1 MTTDATTLR
10 RLALLGLS
18 TEQMSAVLEILADI
32 DERDGQRKAR
42 TRERVRRCRLRKKNA
57 ETLQMPECNSAETL
71 PLSPKRKVPP
81 YPLKENNPYP
91 AFSLAG
97 AAKPAT
103 DCCEL
108 NARSFEIPVENNAPR
123 NARRNESGRAEKCA
137 IEAEFYEVFW
147 PAFPN
152 KCGKPRA
159 LSAFLKARGHDS
171 LSNIMAGLN
180 RYIDEKPPDRPWLN
194 PTTFL
199 NQERW
204 NDQPAPVLEKKNAKY
219 SNDKPSTAR
228 KVTEAMRRFAPQF
241 NAYQARFANARC
253 GLSTA
258 LQSGHETHALTSGD
272 NPPDDCKSQR

>member
-1 MTTDATTLR
+1 MDASTLR
-10 RLALLGLS
+10 RLALLNLS

-32 DERDGQRKAR
+32 DERDGARKAK
-42 TRERVRRCRLRKKNA
+42 TRERVRRCRLRKKTA
-57 ETLQMPECNSAETL
+57 VTLQMPECNSAETL
-71 PLSPKRKVPP
+71 PLPPKRKVPP
-81 YPLKENNPYP
+81 HPLKENNPYP
-91 AFSLAG
+91 AFSLTP
-97 AAKPAT
+97 AAMAAT
-103 DCCEL
+103 ERYEP
-108 NARSFEIPVENNAPR
+108 NGRFAEILEEHVSTPNPK
-123 NARRNESGRAEKCA
+123 RNESGRAEKRA
-137 IEAEFYEVFW
+137 IEAEFYETFW

-159 LSAFLKARGHDS
+159 LSAFLKARGRDS

-180 RYIDEKPPDRPWLN
+180 RYVDEKPPDRPWLN